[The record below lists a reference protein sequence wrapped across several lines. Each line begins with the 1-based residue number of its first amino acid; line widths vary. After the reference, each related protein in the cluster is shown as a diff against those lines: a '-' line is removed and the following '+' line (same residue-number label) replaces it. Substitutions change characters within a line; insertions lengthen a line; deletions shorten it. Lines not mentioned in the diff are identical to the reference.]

1 MGKQTVRVQRM
12 NWDTEYL
19 TDIISGNGFTIT
31 EPATFQ
37 ADETKQKSL
46 YGSRSILYGT
56 NYEDETAFM
65 ERYRC
70 ECGKFTGKLF
80 EGEICPSCHKPIE
93 FKDVDIGFTGWI
105 SLGNNFILNP
115 FYYNKLASIMSEAS
129 LSDIVIIKKQ
139 VDVDGNIKTLSAEEL
154 DEKPRHPF
162 VGIGLIE
169 FRKRFEEIMH
179 WFKTKKKKKA
189 DEIDKVLSES
199 SAVFCSHIPIYST
212 LLRPQSNTADTF
224 YFNSIDK
231 HVNPLFNLSEK
242 IKSAEEIDK
251 MFILSRIQKRVNAL
265 WDTNF
270 QLLNGKEGPIRGQIL
285 GGSLNYT
292 SRNVIIPNPELRD
305 SELDLSYNTFLELYK
320 FKIIY
325 YLMAMDDISLAKAY
339 DIWQQGYKFDERI
352 YQIMQFIIQKENPK
366 ILINRNPT
374 LNYYSMLLM
383 SIRLVKK
390 DISDFTL
397 SVPLSILP
405 GLNAD
410 FDGDILNI
418 IGLMNDEIIH
428 IFRKFDPVTR
438 MIMSRDTGYLNDYF
452 AIEKGQMIDLYN
464 YCTI

>member
-1 MGKQTVRVQRM
+1 MV
-12 NWDTEYL
+12 
-19 TDIISGNGFTIT
+19 
-31 EPATFQ
+31 
-37 ADETKQKSL
+37 
-46 YGSRSILYGT
+46 
-56 NYEDETAFM
+56 
-65 ERYRC
+65 
-70 ECGKFTGKLF
+70 
-80 EGEICPSCHKPIE
+80 
-93 FKDVDIGFTGWI
+93 
-105 SLGNNFILNP
+105 
-115 FYYNKLASIMSEAS
+115 
-129 LSDIVIIKKQ
+129 
-139 VDVDGNIKTLSAEEL
+139 
-154 DEKPRHPF
+154 
-162 VGIGLIE
+162 IE

-270 QLLNGKEGPIRGQIL
+270 QLLNGKEGLIRGQIL